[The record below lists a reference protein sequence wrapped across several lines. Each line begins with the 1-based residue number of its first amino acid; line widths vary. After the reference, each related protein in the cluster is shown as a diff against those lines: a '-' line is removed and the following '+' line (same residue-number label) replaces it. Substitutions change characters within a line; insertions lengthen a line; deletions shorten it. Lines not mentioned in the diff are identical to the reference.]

1 MKEEGPM
8 AASSGRLTLFFSSLG
23 HMLMHMLAAFFFV
36 VVLALEV
43 QWERPYHELI
53 ELWALG
59 ALLVGLCA
67 LPAGWLADRWSAPG
81 MIAVMFVGMGAACLL
96 CSVADSPTGLF
107 VGLSAL
113 GVFASIYH
121 PVGIPW
127 IVRSTRGSGRAL
139 GINGVFGGLGV
150 ALSGAVAGLF
160 TDLAGWRAAFAV
172 PGIVSV
178 LVGVALALCLRAG
191 LLHDARPV
199 HEDATR
205 EGRLD
210 MLRGF
215 LLLMFTMFTLG
226 FVFHAS
232 QIAFPK
238 IFDLRLGSWLGE
250 GALGVG
256 LVVSAVYTMG
266 ALMQLGG
273 GYLAD
278 RYPLKRVYVGSLILQ
293 APALTGVAVATGL
306 PLVMS
311 ATLAVLLSTAA
322 LPSENL
328 LLARYSPRRHQ
339 GLAFGLK
346 FVLAFGAGPLAIAFV
361 STVTEATGG
370 FTHVFTALAGLAVLA
385 WLTAL
390 ALPSVAKRQGE
401 PQPASAV

>member
-1 MKEEGPM
+1 M
-8 AASSGRLTLFFSSLG
+8 ATSSDRLTLFFSSLG

-36 VVLALEV
+36 VVLTLEGE
-43 QWERPYHELI
+43 WDRPYHELI
-53 ELWALG
+53 ELWTLG
-59 ALLVGLCA
+59 ALLIGLAA

-81 MIAVMFVGMGAACLL
+81 MIATMFVGMGVACFI
-96 CSVADSPTGLF
+96 CSAADSPTGLF
-107 VGLSAL
+107 VGLSVL

-127 IVRSTRGSGRAL
+127 IVRSTRASGRAL

-150 ALSGAVAGLF
+150 ALSGAVAGLLI
-160 TDLAGWRAAFAV
+160 DSIGWRAAFAI

-178 LVGVALALCLRAG
+178 LSGVALAVCLRAG
-191 LLHDARPV
+191 LLHDTKWIDERP
-199 HEDATR
+199 TR
-205 EGRLD
+205 EGRNE

-215 LLLMFTMFTLG
+215 LLLLFTMFSLG

-238 IFDLRLGSWLGE
+238 MFDLRLGSWLGK

-256 LVVSAVYTMG
+256 LVVTAVYTIG
-266 ALMQLGG
+266 SLMQLAG

-278 RYPLKRVYVGSLILQ
+278 RFPLKRVYLGSLILQ
-293 APALTGVAVATGL
+293 APALTAVAVATGL
-306 PLVMS
+306 PLVVS
-311 ATLAVLLSTAA
+311 AAFAVLLSTAA

-328 LLARYSPRRHQ
+328 LLARYSPQRHQ

-361 STVTEATGG
+361 SRVTEATGG
-370 FTHVFTALAGLAVLA
+370 FTQVFMALAGMAAVA
-385 WLTAL
+385 CLTAS
-390 ALPSVAKRQGE
+390 ALPSVDRPESE
-401 PQPASAV
+401 PQPISAP